1 MTRIISVKPLGG
13 GWSLQS
19 DAFDSEMMFLSGAKA
34 EAAARRLADTL
45 AKTGESSEIR
55 IFSRDGRL
63 AGTVT
68 KRAHK
73 FALAG

>member
-1 MTRIISVKPLGG
+1 MNRIISVLPLGD
-13 GWSLQS
+13 GWSLQL

-45 AKTGESSEIR
+45 ARNGESSEIR

-68 KRAHK
+68 KHARNY
-73 FALAG
+73 ALAG

>member
-1 MTRIISVKPLGG
+1 MSRIISVLPLGD

-45 AKTGESSEIR
+45 AKNGEGSEIR

-68 KRAHK
+68 KRARNL
-73 FALAG
+73 ALAS

>member
-1 MTRIISVKPLGG
+1 MNRIISVQPLGD

-45 AKTGESSEIR
+45 AKNGESSEIR
-55 IFSRDGRL
+55 IFARDGRL

-68 KRAHK
+68 KPARNLV
-73 FALAG
+73 LAG